1 VIIHVLKWY
10 IPTVGVSLV
19 TGCAGFI
26 GSHLT
31 EALLAAGEHV
41 IGVDCF
47 LSESYDPEIKKSN
60 LENFSRHQNFTFLE
74 LDLRKDSLRLSEAI
88 RNVSRVFHLAAMP
101 GLPLSWENTNLYID
115 CNVSATSNLIS
126 ALNEAVLEHFIFI
139 STSSVYGAE
148 AVGNEMSARLPV
160 SPYGATKLSA
170 EELLFAHVRARNF
183 PLTVLRF
190 FSVYGPRQR
199 PDMAYSKFITNMMAG
214 KEVQMFG
221 NGEQT
226 RSNTYVLDAVQA
238 TIDLGKSEPHG
249 EIFNVGGREKIM
261 LIEAVTLISEILEK
275 PLKIERCPARLG
287 DQLHTFADTQK
298 LLSLISDPFRT
309 TFIDG
314 IRNQIEWAKSH

>member
-1 VIIHVLKWY
+1 M
-10 IPTVGVSLV
+10 GVSLV

-31 EALLAAGEHV
+31 EALLATGEQV

-60 LENFSRHQNFTFLE
+60 LGNFSKHENFTFLE
-74 LDLRKDSLRLSEAI
+74 LDLRKSSLRLSEAI

-101 GLPLSWENTNLYID
+101 GLPLSWENTSLYID

-126 ALNEAVLEHFIFI
+126 ALNEAALEHFVFI
-139 STSSVYGAE
+139 STSSVYGSE

-170 EELLFAHVRARNF
+170 EELLFSHVRARNF
-183 PLTVLRF
+183 PLTVLRY

-199 PDMAYSKFITNMMAG
+199 PDMAYSKFISNMMAG
-214 KEVQMFG
+214 REVQIFG

-226 RSNTYVLDAVQA
+226 RSNTYVLDAVKA
-238 TIDLGKSEPHG
+238 TIDLSSNEPRG
-249 EIFNVGGREKIM
+249 EIFNVGGREKIKLM
-261 LIEAVTLISEILEK
+261 EAVTLISEILGK
-275 PLKIERCPARLG
+275 PLRIERLPARLG
-287 DQLHTFADTQK
+287 DQLHTFANTQK
-298 LLSLISDPFRT
+298 LHSIINDPFGT

-314 IRNQIEWAKSH
+314 IRSQIKWAKSH